1 MENENIEQVIAENE
15 EALKDAKDAKG
26 NWFTRGFRKL
36 KESIKGFITNH
47 PWLTI
52 LICLV
57 GGAGIL
63 FGVLCIISFATANK
77 DDDLVEDIL
86 DPETNRRDDS
96 NSDDVNIDIDI

>member
-1 MENENIEQVIAENE
+1 MENIEQVITENE
-15 EALKDAKDAKG
+15 QALEDAKNAKG

-77 DDDLVEDIL
+77 DDLVEDIL

-96 NSDDVNIDIDI
+96 DDSVNIDIDI